1 MDYRSG
7 GLAADLTFRHLIHQV
22 TDPALPG
29 LLDEGPM
36 TLYTGFDP
44 SAPSLH
50 VGNLLQIC
58 TLRRF
63 QQAGHA
69 PIALAGGAT
78 GMIGDPGGKTHERSL
93 LSPEELEANLSAM
106 RRQLS
111 GFLDLDDTPGPGRAC
126 LLDNAAWLAR
136 MSVVDFLRQVGKHF
150 TVNQMMAK
158 ESVRSRLERPD
169 QGISFTEFSYMLLQA
184 YDFFRLST
192 DHGCRLQV
200 GGSDQWGNITLGVE
214 LIRRSTRV
222 EAFGLTTPLVTK
234 PDGTKFGKTE
244 SGTVWLD
251 GSMTSP
257 YRLYQFL
264 LQSEDAVVGEYLRY
278 FTFLTH
284 EEIIDLDGQTTTH
297 PEHRAAQ
304 RALARAV
311 CTLVH
316 GSEATAA
323 AERASAALF
332 GSEIA
337 AIDERTLLDV
347 FQGAPSFPVPRDE
360 LDGSGVLLADMMVT
374 AGLARSKGDARRT
387 IAQGGA
393 YVNNV
398 RQRDGDRLIGIGD
411 LLHGRYLVLRRG
423 RRDHC
428 LVRAE

>member
-1 MDYRSG
+1 MESRSG
-7 GLAADLTFRHLIHQV
+7 GLAADLAFRHLVHQV
-22 TDPALPG
+22 TDPTLTG
-29 LLDEGPM
+29 FLDRGPM

-58 TLRRF
+58 ILRRF

-93 LSPEELEANLSAM
+93 LSPEELGANLSAM

-126 LLDNAAWLAR
+126 LLDNAAWLGT
-136 MSVVDFLRQVGKHF
+136 MSLVDFLRQVGKHF

-158 ESVRSRLERPD
+158 ESVRSRLERPE

-184 YDFFRLST
+184 YDFFRLFS
-192 DHGCRLQV
+192 DYGCRLQV

-214 LIRRSTRV
+214 LIRKSAGV

-244 SGTVWLD
+244 SGTIWLD
-251 GSMTSP
+251 GAMTSP

-284 EEIIDLDGQTTTH
+284 DEIIDLDGQTTTH
-297 PEHRAAQ
+297 PERRAAQ

-316 GSEATAA
+316 GSDASAG

-337 AIDERTLLDV
+337 ELDERTLLDV
-347 FQGAPSFPVPRDE
+347 FEDAPSVPVSRD
-360 LDGSGVLLADMMVT
+360 VLGDPGMPLADIMVT
-374 AGLARSKGDARRT
+374 TGLARSKGEARRT
-387 IAQGGA
+387 ISQGGA
-393 YVNNV
+393 YVNNI
-398 RQRDGDRLIGIGD
+398 REPDGDRLIGTGD